1 MASAVSMEDTA
12 IPEVAPARIDVGDSE
27 AIRAS
32 LEENG
37 YACVRE
43 AVSADELAH
52 ARDLLWHFLEGHET
66 PRMVQTRPVGWKRGQ
81 PTTWVEGHGDA
92 LMTSTTHNE
101 CMWYVRSRPRVLAGF
116 AAACKHP
123 THVSHHSTHS
133 AQPSESRQHRCPCP
147 RRRRPG
153 RRACGRLRSHV
164 D

>member
-1 MASAVSMEDTA
+1 MEDTA
-12 IPEVAPARIDVGDSE
+12 IPEVAPARIDVGDSA

-32 LEENG
+32 LEEHG

-81 PTTWVEGHGDA
+81 PATWVEGHGDA

-123 THVSHHSTHS
+123 TTALLTALLSLTKR
-133 AQPSESRQHRCPCP
+133 ESPQHRCLGP

-153 RRACGRLRSHV
+153 GRAGGGL
-164 D
+164 

>member
-12 IPEVAPARIDVGDSE
+12 IPEVAPARIDVGDSA

-81 PTTWVEGHGDA
+81 PATWVEGHGDA

-101 CMWYVRSRPRVLAGF
+101 CMWYVRSRPRVLADG
-116 AAACKHP
+116 A
-123 THVSHHSTHS
+123 
-133 AQPSESRQHRCPCP
+133 
-147 RRRRPG
+147 
-153 RRACGRLRSHV
+153 RAFT
-164 D
+164 